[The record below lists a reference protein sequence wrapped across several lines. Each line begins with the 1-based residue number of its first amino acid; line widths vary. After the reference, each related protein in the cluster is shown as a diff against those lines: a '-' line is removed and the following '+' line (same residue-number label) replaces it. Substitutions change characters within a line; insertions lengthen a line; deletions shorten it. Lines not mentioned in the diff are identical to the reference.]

1 MAPPAH
7 QPLSPP
13 MDDVAG
19 AAADAH
25 AEDMDVDVTDD
36 GLEDGELAHLPAHL
50 GLHVRD
56 QATLERSIMR
66 QVDAR
71 MAERAQVDEQRRLD
85 KTRTKLDALHG
96 KLADVQRQMDA
107 APSVKHGALRRKMQT
122 LSDEVATLLED
133 EAAILARLRAYGDP
147 TAGAASAPTP
157 VPSLAP
163 PVAESERDRLIRLG
177 RINPFAT
184 DDEVQRYLQSASP
197 DATVAQGRAIK
208 RPLADLEESDD
219 VNDYDDDSASDP
231 ESAPRPARRRRL
243 VKRAQKRPAACR
255 PSATADSSG
264 SDFAAGDG
272 NSADD
277 EDLDEV
283 RSSDDHDAAIT
294 DYRSAIDDGLYSQY
308 EERLEKWARAHYR
321 RRTGEDPLED
331 EFDPLDEMRLPGS
344 EPDVAIDKE
353 LVVPGS
359 IHANLFGY
367 QVTCVQWLWEL
378 HKQQVGGII
387 GDEVRIDCGKVL
399 VSMGLGKTIQI
410 IAFLS
415 SLFYSDQLRN
425 KPILIVCPATVMSQW
440 VKEFHR
446 WFPPFRVVVLHASGS
461 GVQESK
467 DRTARR
473 GRRRGHG
480 RDAYETDDE
489 DSAEERAPSSRSRNV
504 KSTPWVKSL
513 VAGVVEKGHILLTT
527 YTGVR
532 IYAPDLT
539 PVNWSYMVLDEGHK
553 IRNPDAEVT
562 LACKQMRTP
571 HRIILSGTPIQNS
584 LAELWSLFDFIYPG
598 RLGTLPVFQ
607 TEFAV
612 PINIGGYA
620 NASNVQVQT
629 AYKCACTLRDLIQPY
644 LLRRMKCDVAQDLPQ
659 KTEQVLFCKL
669 TPTQRKLYQKLL
681 ASKDIAEVLDG
692 KRNALFGIDLLRK
705 TCNHPALVDSTHE
718 RDVDASGKLVV
729 VRELLAMWFRNK
741 HKVLLFTQTRQM
753 LDIVEGM
760 VKELG
765 YTYRRMDGAT
775 PVKNR
780 PGLVDD
786 FNNDKKIFVFL
797 LTTKVGGLG
806 VNLTGADRLIIYDP
820 DWNPTVDQQSR
831 ERAWRLGQTR
841 HVTIYRLLTTGT
853 IEEKIYHRQI
863 FKQFL
868 ANKVLKD
875 PKQQRFFKLND
886 LRDLF
891 TLASE
896 DQPTAET
903 TDLFMRAQMRSNDD
917 DALVQDLE
925 GVSRLEQ
932 FHQEEAQASAA
943 NGTARTAASS
953 SSTSTDPAVPA
964 SSESHILANLL
975 GSNVHSAIHHDAIEA
990 SARPEF
996 IIVEQEAQRVAD
1008 VAVAALLRSRRAM
1021 QGHPIYAPTWT
1032 GRSGTAGGP
1041 PPRARAAP
1049 PASPVPDPS
1058 ARGSAL
1064 GSTKPMS
1071 SAQLLR
1077 GLRARNAHHT
1087 VAPTAVGDDDTEDI
1101 EDDGAAVFGT
1111 TESSASLV
1119 AKMRDFLASRD
1130 GHAPSRAIVDKFK
1143 LKIKSDQVGLFR
1155 KLLTGIA
1162 TFQPPRAPGGEGVWN
1177 LKAEFQ

>member
-1 MAPPAH
+1 MVPPAP
-7 QPLSPP
+7 QPLPVPDPP
-13 MDDVAG
+13 MDSTTD
-19 AAADAH
+19 AADDAH
-25 AEDMDVDVTDD
+25 AEDMDVDVIDD
-36 GLEDGELAHLPAHL
+36 GLEDGELAQLPAHL

-66 QVDAR
+66 QVDVR

-85 KTRTKLDALHG
+85 KTRAKLDALHG

-133 EAAILARLRAYGDP
+133 EAAILARLRAYGNP
-147 TAGAASAPTP
+147 TAGAVATPAS

-163 PVAESERDRLIRLG
+163 PVTETERDRLIRLG

-184 DDEVQRYLQSASP
+184 DDDVQRYLQSASP
-197 DATVAQGRAIK
+197 DAAVAQGRAIK
-208 RPLADLEESDD
+208 RPLADLEETDADD
-219 VNDYDDDSASDP
+219 RDDDEASDSEP
-231 ESAPRPARRRRL
+231 TPRPARRRRL
-243 VKRAQKRPAACR
+243 VKRAQKRPAAR
-255 PSATADSSG
+255 RRSATDDSSG
-264 SDFAAGDG
+264 SEFAASDRD
-272 NSADD
+272 SDD
-277 EDLDEV
+277 HNEEDFDDV
-283 RSSDDHDAAIT
+283 PSSDDHDAAIT
-294 DYRSAIDDGLYSQY
+294 DYRSANDDGLYSQY
-308 EERLEKWARAHYR
+308 EVRLDKWARAHYR

-331 EFDPLDEMRLPGS
+331 EFDPHDEMRLPGS

-387 GDEVRIDCGKVL
+387 GDE
-399 VSMGLGKTIQI
+399 MGLGKTIQI
-410 IAFLS
+410 IAFLA

-467 DRTARR
+467 DRAARRSRRR
-473 GRRRGHG
+473 GRAALN
-480 RDAYETDDE
+480 AYETDDD
-489 DSAEERAPSSRSRNV
+489 DSAEETVPTSRASRNV

-532 IYAPDLT
+532 IYAQDLT

-669 TPTQRKLYQKLL
+669 TTMQRKLYQKLL

-705 TCNHPALVDSTHE
+705 TCNHPALVDPTHA

-753 LDIVEGM
+753 LDIVEDM

-786 FNNDKKIFVFL
+786 FNNNKKIFVFL

-896 DQPTAET
+896 DQTTAET
-903 TDLFMRAQMRSNDD
+903 TDLFMRAQMRNTDD

-932 FHQEEAQASAA
+932 FHQEESQATAA
-943 NGTARTAASS
+943 NANGNARTTASS
-953 SSTSTDPAVPA
+953 SNNPGAAPASA

-1008 VAVAALLRSRRAM
+1008 AAVAALLRSRRAM

-1032 GRSGTAGGP
+1032 GRSGSAGGP
-1041 PPRARAAP
+1041 PPRARTAP
-1049 PASPVPDPS
+1049 PASPVPGPS
-1058 ARGSAL
+1058 ARGPAP
-1064 GSTKPMS
+1064 GSTKPGAPMS

-1087 VAPTAVGDDDTEDI
+1087 DSPAPPCDDVE
-1101 EDDGAAVFGT
+1101 EPDDGAAVFGT

-1119 AKMRDFLASRD
+1119 AKMRDFLASRE
-1130 GHAPSRAIVDKFK
+1130 GHAPSRAIVQKFK

-1162 TFQPPRAPGGEGVWN
+1162 TFQPPQVLGGEGVWN

>member
-1 MAPPAH
+1 MKCSGTCSLASPDATVVQGRAIKRPLADLEEGGADNDRDDDSASNSESAPRPARRRRLVKRG
-7 QPLSPP
+7 QKRPAARRRRSGSDSSGSDFAASDRDSDNDEDL
-13 MDDVAG
+13 DDVPSSDDRD
-19 AAADAH
+19 AAITDYRSAI
-25 AEDMDVDVTDD
+25 DD
-36 GLEDGELAHLPAHL
+36 GLHSQCEE
-50 GLHVRD
+50 
-56 QATLERSIMR
+56 
-66 QVDAR
+66 
-71 MAERAQVDEQRRLD
+71 RLD
-85 KTRTKLDALHG
+85 KWARAHLWRRTG
-96 KLADVQRQMDA
+96 
-107 APSVKHGALRRKMQT
+107 G
-122 LSDEVATLLED
+122 LSLQDHF
-133 EAAILARLRAYGDP
+133 DP
-147 TAGAASAPTP
+147 P
-157 VPSLAP
+157 VGYVLYIHL
-163 PVAESERDRLIRLG
+163 VAESERDRLIRLG

-197 DATVAQGRAIK
+197 DATVVQGRAIK
-208 RPLADLEESDD
+208 RPLADLEEGGAD
-219 VNDYDDDSASDP
+219 NDRDDDSASNS

-243 VKRAQKRPAACR
+243 VKRGQKRPAAR
-255 PSATADSSG
+255 RRRSGSDSSG
-264 SDFAAGDG
+264 SDFAASDRDSD
-272 NSADD
+272 ND
-277 EDLDEV
+277 EDLDDV
-283 RSSDDHDAAIT
+283 PSSDDRDAAIT
-294 DYRSAIDDGLYSQY
+294 DYRSAIDDGLHSQY
-308 EERLEKWARAHYR
+308 EERLDKWARAHYW

-331 EFDPLDEMRLPGS
+331 DFDPYDEMRLPGS
-344 EPDVAIDKE
+344 EPDVAVDKE

-387 GDEVRIDCGKVL
+387 GDE
-399 VSMGLGKTIQI
+399 MGLGKTIQI
-410 IAFLS
+410 IAFLA

-446 WFPPFRVVVLHASGS
+446 WFPPFRVVVLHASG
-461 GVQESK
+461 
-467 DRTARR
+467 
-473 GRRRGHG
+473 
-480 RDAYETDDE
+480 AYETDD
-489 DSAEERAPSSRSRNV
+489 DGSAEEAKPSTTSRNV

-669 TPTQRKLYQKLL
+669 TTTQRKLYQKLL

-705 TCNHPALVDSTHE
+705 TCNHPALVDPTHA

-753 LDIVEGM
+753 LDIVEAM

-786 FNNDKKIFVFL
+786 FNNDKKIF
-797 LTTKVGGLG
+797 
-806 VNLTGADRLIIYDP
+806 
-820 DWNPTVDQQSR
+820 
-831 ERAWRLGQTR
+831 
-841 HVTIYRLLTTGT
+841 
-853 IEEKIYHRQI
+853 KIYHRQI

-903 TDLFMRAQMRSNDD
+903 TDLFMRAQMRNNDD

-932 FHQEEAQASAA
+932 LC
-943 NGTARTAASS
+943 
-953 SSTSTDPAVPA
+953 V
-964 SSESHILANLL
+964 LM
-975 GSNVHSAIHHDAIEA
+975 GSDCGWGG
-990 SARPEF
+990 
-996 IIVEQEAQRVAD
+996 
-1008 VAVAALLRSRRAM
+1008 SRC
-1021 QGHPIYAPTWT
+1021 
-1032 GRSGTAGGP
+1032 
-1041 PPRARAAP
+1041 
-1049 PASPVPDPS
+1049 D
-1058 ARGSAL
+1058 
-1064 GSTKPMS
+1064 
-1071 SAQLLR
+1071 
-1077 GLRARNAHHT
+1077 
-1087 VAPTAVGDDDTEDI
+1087 
-1101 EDDGAAVFGT
+1101 
-1111 TESSASLV
+1111 
-1119 AKMRDFLASRD
+1119 
-1130 GHAPSRAIVDKFK
+1130 
-1143 LKIKSDQVGLFR
+1143 
-1155 KLLTGIA
+1155 
-1162 TFQPPRAPGGEGVWN
+1162 
-1177 LKAEFQ
+1177 